1 MNVAIITARAGSK
14 SIINKNVYEVE
25 GKPLVYYPIQAS
37 LEAMKID
44 KVYISTDGEA
54 IAEAGIKYGA
64 EIIHRPEELGGDH
77 INHGE
82 VIKHAVEYVDA
93 RENNLENVVLL
104 LGNTVMIDGKI
115 IDHCLTQLDERPDLD
130 SCMTVWEAQDDH
142 PLRAMSINDAGILE
156 PYGDKTRN
164 VSTERQS
171 YPKAYYYDQGVWAFR
186 KQTVQSRDG
195 VSPWWWMGKKSLPII
210 RTWVT
215 GRDIHTHFDLGIS
228 EWWLRNLPDVK
239 ERIRNS
245 PWEW

>member
-14 SIINKNVYEVE
+14 SILNKNIYEVK
-25 GKPLVYYPIQAS
+25 GKPLIAYVIEAARQAR
-37 LEAMKID
+37 LIEKI
-44 KVYISTDGEA
+44 YISTDGES
-54 IAEAGIKYGA
+54 IASVGRSLGC
-64 EIIHRPEELGGDH
+64 EIIDRPEALSGDH

-82 VIKHAVEYVDA
+82 VIRHAVEYVD
-93 RENNLENVVLL
+93 RKEQNLENVVLL

-115 IDHCLTQLDERPDLD
+115 IDHCLNQLNDRPDLD

-142 PLRAMSINDAGILE
+142 PLRAMAINDDGILE
-156 PYGDKTRN
+156 AYGDKTRN

-186 KQTVQSRDG
+186 KHTVNSRDG
-195 VSPWWWMGKKSLPII
+195 VSPWWWMGKKSLPVI

-228 EWWLRNLPDVK
+228 EWWISNPEDVQD
-239 ERIRNS
+239 RIKKS
-245 PWEW
+245 PWPW

>member
-25 GKPLVYYPIQAS
+25 GKPLVYYPIKAS
-37 LEAMKID
+37 KDALKID
-44 KVYISTDGEA
+44 KVYVSTDGAE
-54 IAEAGIKYGA
+54 IAAASTKYGA
-64 EIIHRPEELGGDH
+64 EIIQRPDELGGDS
-77 INHGE
+77 INHGD

-93 RENNLENVVLL
+93 HEKNLANVVLL

-115 IDHCLTQLDERPDLD
+115 IDHCLTQLDEQPDLD

-142 PLRAMSINDAGILE
+142 PLRAMSINEAGILE
-156 PYGDKTRN
+156 PYGDKNRN

-186 KQTVQSRDG
+186 KQTVQSKDG

-228 EWWLRNLPDVK
+228 EWWLKNPIDVA
-239 ERIRNS
+239 ERIKKS